1 VFSLMVII
9 YHSEQY
15 PQERGSEVKKGQRR
29 YTNWKSTGFPG
40 WLQAKMAE
48 RGWNA
53 LRLAHEIDVVP
64 SLVSRWMSAT
74 QIPSVESLK
83 AIAQAFQISEIEAM
97 TAAGY
102 LSPDEVS
109 DDPRRLELLRQLHE
123 VELTQERYEMLSA
136 TLRVMSQAPTP
147 QSPPEAPQS
156 PQSPQGHTDGHA
168 VEALPTLIL
177 VSG

>member
-1 VFSLMVII
+1 
-9 YHSEQY
+9 
-15 PQERGSEVKKGQRR
+15 VKKGQRR
-29 YTNWKSTGFPG
+29 YTNWKSEGFPG
-40 WLQAKMAE
+40 WLQAKMKAK
-48 RGWNA
+48 GWNA

-83 AIAQAFQISEIEAM
+83 AIAGALQVSEVEVL

-102 LSPDEVS
+102 LSPDAVPE
-109 DDPRRLELLRQLHE
+109 DPRRLELLRQLHE

-136 TLRVMSQAPTP
+136 SLRVMAQAPAP
-147 QSPPEAPQS
+147 QPPPEAPQS
-156 PQSPQGHTDGHA
+156 PQSDQSPRGNTDGHA